1 MEIKKIML
9 VVCLASLPGCAP
21 MAEINSGIQA
31 GFDSLFAKNEKEQ
44 FVPVVYP
51 AELPYPGAS
60 QGKPAAPPL
69 GKDRSADYPDCQ
81 FN

>member
-1 MEIKKIML
+1 MEIKKIVL
-9 VVCLASLPGCAP
+9 GFCLASLPGCASV
-21 MAEINSGIQA
+21 AEISSGMRT
-31 GFDSLFAKNEKEQ
+31 GFDSLFAKTEKER

-51 AELPYPGAS
+51 AELSYPAEG
-60 QGKPAAPPL
+60 QGRPPEPPL